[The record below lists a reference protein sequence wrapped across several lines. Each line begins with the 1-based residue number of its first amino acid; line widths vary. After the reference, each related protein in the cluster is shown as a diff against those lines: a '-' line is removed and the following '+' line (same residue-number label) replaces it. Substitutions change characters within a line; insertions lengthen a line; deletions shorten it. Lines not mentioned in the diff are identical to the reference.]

1 MRTIV
6 FHSIRMGDVEDPEL
20 YAAQPIW
27 EWQQT
32 DQGKWVM
39 KNCSDPK
46 FNVNSDPATFGFRI
60 DLYGEIEDIKATEFY
75 LKWQKQS

>member
-1 MRTIV
+1 MKTVV

-39 KNCSDPK
+39 ENCSDPR
-46 FNVNSDPATFGFRI
+46 FNVTSDPNTFGFRI
-60 DLYGEIEDIKATEFY
+60 DLYGEIEDIKATEYY

>member
-1 MRTIV
+1 MKTVV

-20 YAAQPIW
+20 YAAQPIY

-39 KNCSDPK
+39 ENCPDPK
-46 FNVNSDPATFGFRI
+46 FNVSGDPATFGFRI
-60 DLYGEIEDIKATEFY
+60 DLYGDIEDIKATEFY